1 MHGAYRRLWAL
12 NLEAPPLM
20 HCRFIVHIAAEMTHS
35 EIKLLR
41 STVPGIIDKK
51 SYHGPYECRE
61 IVNVISVKYL
71 VHEFYES
78 DHSC

>member
-1 MHGAYRRLWAL
+1 
-12 NLEAPPLM
+12 
-20 HCRFIVHIAAEMTHS
+20 MTHS

-51 SYHGPYECRE
+51 AYHGPYECRE

-71 VHEFYES
+71 VHEFYDS
-78 DHSC
+78 DHSR